1 MPVFESMGPAKFR
14 CVQIDPRHLPLVDLE
29 PGDCRYPYG
38 GDEEEGEEHHLLR
51 SPTAPGRELLC
62 RAFLSDARARRHAG
76 TTWRLRLPQAG
87 GGGMK
92 CGPKLTPA
100 IMVIR
105 MKPLPRRHRI
115 AHLRALIRQQPARSI
130 RREEL
135 VALLCDEMLVRS
147 GEETRAM

>member
-1 MPVFESMGPAKFR
+1 MKRGPR
-14 CVQIDPRHLPLVDLE
+14 
-29 PGDCRYPYG
+29 
-38 GDEEEGEEHHLLR
+38 
-51 SPTAPGRELLC
+51 PTP
-62 RAFLSDARARRHAG
+62 
-76 TTWRLRLPQAG
+76 T
-87 GGGMK
+87 
-92 CGPKLTPA
+92 

-135 VALLCDEMLVRS
+135 VALLCDEMLAGS